1 MANMNIRSSE
11 CAWHQTEVK
20 VLGRTLQGTRG
31 WEIKKTVEKEPLY
44 GAGQHPLDI
53 TEGNVKVEGS
63 FKVLGFEAD
72 ALNRAAQEAG
82 YGDITAV
89 PHEAIVANIKMK
101 RSPADKTT
109 NIAIRGIAF
118 TECGD
123 SMDQGAKNREVT
135 LPFVAMDAIK
145 TTL

>member
-20 VLGRTLQGTRG
+20 VLNRTLTGIRG

-44 GAGQHPLDI
+44 GAGQNALDI

-63 FKVLGFEAD
+63 IKVLGFEAD
-72 ALNRAAQEAG
+72 SLNKAAQMAG
-82 YGDITAV
+82 YSDITEV
-89 PHEAIVANIKMK
+89 PHEAIVANIKLK
-101 RSPADKTT
+101 RSPLDKAT

-123 SMDQGAKNREVT
+123 SMDQGAKNREIT
-135 LPFVAMDAIK
+135 LPFIAMDVIK

>member
-1 MANMNIRSSE
+1 MANINIRSSE

-20 VLGRTLQGTRG
+20 ILGRTLTGIRG
-31 WEIKKTVEKEPLY
+31 WEVKKTVEKEPLY
-44 GAGQHPLDI
+44 GAGQHAIDI

-72 ALNRAAQEAG
+72 ALNSAAQLAG
-82 YGDITAV
+82 YDDITAV

-101 RSPADKTT
+101 RSLMDKTT

-118 TECGD
+118 TEVGD
-123 SMDQGAKNREVT
+123 SMEQGAKNREVT
-135 LPFVAMDAIK
+135 LPFIAMDVIK

>member
-1 MANMNIRSSE
+1 MPNININSNE

-20 VLGRTLQGTRG
+20 LLGRTLTGIRG

-44 GAGQHPLDI
+44 GAGQNALDI
-53 TEGNVKVEGS
+53 TEGNVKIEGS

-72 ALNRAAQEAG
+72 ALNKAAQAAG
-82 YGDITAV
+82 YDDIASV
-89 PHEAIVANIKMK
+89 PHDSIVANIRLK
-101 RSPADKTT
+101 RSLADRTT
-109 NIAIRGIAF
+109 NIKIRGIAF

-123 SMDQGAKNREVT
+123 SMEQGAKMREVS
-135 LPFVAMDAIK
+135 LPFIAMDVIK

>member
-11 CAWHQTEVK
+11 CAWTQTEVK

-63 FKVLGFEAD
+63 IKVLGFEAD

-82 YGDITAV
+82 YDDITAV

-101 RSPADKTT
+101 RSLADKTT

-123 SMDQGAKNREVT
+123 SMDQGVKYREVT
-135 LPFVAMDAIK
+135 LPFIAMDAIK

>member
-11 CAWHQTEVK
+11 CAWTQTEVK

-31 WEIKKTVEKEPLY
+31 WEIKKAVEKEPLY

-63 FKVLGFEAD
+63 IKVLGFEAD

-82 YGDITAV
+82 YDDITAV

-101 RSPADKTT
+101 RSLADKTT

-123 SMDQGAKNREVT
+123 SMDQGVKYREVT
-135 LPFVAMDAIK
+135 LPFIAMDAIK

>member
-11 CAWHQTEVK
+11 CAWYQSEVK
-20 VLGRTLQGTRG
+20 ILGRTLSGIRG

-44 GAGQHPLDI
+44 GAGQHALDI

-63 FKVLGFEAD
+63 IKVLGFEAD
-72 ALNRAAQEAG
+72 AINQAAQEAG
-82 YGDITAV
+82 YDDITAV

-101 RSPADKTT
+101 RSPTDKAT

-123 SMDQGAKNREVT
+123 SMEQGAKNREIT
-135 LPFVAMDAIK
+135 LPFIAMDAIK

>member
-1 MANMNIRSSE
+1 MNIRSSE
-11 CAWHQTEVK
+11 CAWHQSEVK
-20 VLGRTLQGTRG
+20 ILGRTLSGIRG

-44 GAGQHPLDI
+44 GAGQHALDI

-63 FKVLGFEAD
+63 IKVLGFETD
-72 ALNRAAQEAG
+72 AINQAAQEAG
-82 YGDITAV
+82 YDDITAV

-101 RSPADKTT
+101 RSPTDKAT

-123 SMDQGAKNREVT
+123 SMEQGAKNREIT
-135 LPFVAMDAIK
+135 LPFIAMDAIK

>member
-1 MANMNIRSSE
+1 MANINIRSSE

-20 VLGRTLQGTRG
+20 LLDRTLTGIRG

-44 GAGQHPLDI
+44 GAGQNPLDI

-72 ALNRAAQEAG
+72 ALNQAAKAAG
-82 YGDITAV
+82 YGDITEV
-89 PHEAIVANIKMK
+89 PHESIVANIKLK
-101 RSPADKTT
+101 RSPLDTAT

-123 SMDQGAKNREVT
+123 SMEQGAKNREIT
-135 LPFVAMDAIK
+135 LPFIAMDVIK
-145 TTL
+145 ATL

>member
-1 MANMNIRSSE
+1 MANINIRSSE

-20 VLGRTLQGTRG
+20 ILGRTLTGIRG
-31 WEIKKTVEKEPLY
+31 WEVKKTVEKEPLY
-44 GAGQHPLDI
+44 GAGQHAIDI

-72 ALNRAAQEAG
+72 ALNSAAQQAG
-82 YGDITAV
+82 YDDITAV

-101 RSPADKTT
+101 RSLMDKTT

-118 TECGD
+118 TEAGD
-123 SMDQGAKNREVT
+123 SMEQGAKNREVT
-135 LPFVAMDAIK
+135 LPFIAMDMIK